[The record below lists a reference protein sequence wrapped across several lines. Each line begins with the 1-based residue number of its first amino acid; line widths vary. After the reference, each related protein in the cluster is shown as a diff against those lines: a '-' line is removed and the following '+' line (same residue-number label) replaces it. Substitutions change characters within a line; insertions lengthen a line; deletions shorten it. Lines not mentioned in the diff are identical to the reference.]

1 MANHPHRKKESVM
14 QDLAD
19 AMIEPERVENP
30 PADVERSFSGIREA
44 LFDDWDRLRQGKIT
58 TDNAKASA
66 RMADVILGSVET
78 QIETIKVSKLHGLS
92 PLLVESKKT

>member
-1 MANHPHRKKESVM
+1 MINHPNRKKDTVLEDV
-14 QDLAD
+14 AK

-44 LFDDWDRLRQGKIT
+44 LFDDWDRLRQGKIS

-78 QIETIKVSKLHGLS
+78 QIETIKVSKQHGLS
-92 PLLVESKKT
+92 PLLVESKKS